1 MFVNFRCHRM
11 MSVYTDSHLPNCFL
25 YVGPILEKFQFS
37 VKTTSDFPMQDGGKV
52 LFQRDWFIEK
62 TAS

>member
-1 MFVNFRCHRM
+1 M